1 MPGNK
6 KMFLLLCSIASVN
19 FACTH
24 KTDLSGI
31 KEISFSSDIQ
41 PIIGG
46 NCTQSG
52 CHSGGDR
59 IFSLQ
64 SYSDV
69 IDKGG
74 ISAGNPHSSKLYQSV
89 SNHGATSLMP
99 PEPLPLLSNDQLKLI
114 YVWILQG
121 AKNN

>member
-1 MPGNK
+1 MA
-6 KMFLLLCSIASVN
+6 SIN

-24 KTDLSGI
+24 KTDLTGL

-41 PIIGG
+41 SIIGS

-52 CHSGGDR
+52 CHDGGDR
-59 IFSLQ
+59 VFSLQ

-69 IDKGG
+69 VDKGG
-74 ISAGNPHSSKLYQSV
+74 ISAGNPHSSKLYQAV
-89 SNHGATSLMP
+89 SNHGTASLMP
-99 PEPLPLLSNDQLKLI
+99 PEPLPLLSNDQIKLI